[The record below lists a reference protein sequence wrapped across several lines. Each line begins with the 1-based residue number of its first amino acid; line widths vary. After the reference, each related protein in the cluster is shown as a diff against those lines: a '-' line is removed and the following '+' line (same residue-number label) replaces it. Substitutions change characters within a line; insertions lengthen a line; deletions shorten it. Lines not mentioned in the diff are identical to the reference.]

1 MIRYLL
7 VYLWL
12 IAVYVVTAITAT
24 NNILPVPPELLEARN
39 IIVHATT
46 YAITGVLLA
55 WAGDRPGRFDA
66 GALLVLLITALL
78 LGVGQGAAIATARAY
93 PPAAKPVRPVCRYE
107 RRGCGPAALYP
118 GSANASGVGDDRRRR
133 LGLL

>member
-55 WAGDRPGRFDA
+55 WAGDRPGQRFDA

-78 LGVGQGAAIATARAY
+78 LGVGQEVLQSLLRGRIRLLPSLFDLFVDTGGAAVGLLLYTRVLRARAVSAMTD
-93 PPAAKPVRPVCRYE
+93 AA
-107 RRGCGPAALYP
+107 
-118 GSANASGVGDDRRRR
+118 D
-133 LGLL
+133 

>member
-55 WAGDRPGRFDA
+55 WAGDRPGQRFDA

-78 LGVGQGAAIATARAY
+78 LGVGQEVLQSLLRGRIRLLPSLFDLFVDTSGAAVGLLLYTRVLRARAVSAMTD
-93 PPAAKPVRPVCRYE
+93 AA
-107 RRGCGPAALYP
+107 
-118 GSANASGVGDDRRRR
+118 D
-133 LGLL
+133 